1 MTTEQVLLEARLAV
15 AAAESN
21 AVMNG
26 IIIVIVIAAF
36 VLLFDYLVRRWAW
49 IPRKRQRVLFGERF

>member
-15 AAAESN
+15 SRANSN
-21 AVMNG
+21 SVMNG
-26 IIIVIVIAAF
+26 IIVVIVIAAF
-36 VLLFDYLVRRWAW
+36 VLLFDYLVRRWSW

>member
-26 IIIVIVIAAF
+26 IIVVIVIAAF
-36 VLLFDYLVRRWAW
+36 VLFFDYLVRRWSW
-49 IPRKRQRVLFGERF
+49 IPRKRQHVLFGERF